1 MIVKYDKEVDVL
13 SLIFNDNQVV
23 ESDEDKPG
31 LILDFDDKGT
41 VVSIEILDASKK
53 MKNPT
58 QVEYQAA

>member
-31 LILDFDDKGT
+31 LILDFDDTGT